1 MLNSS
6 RPLRGWVNNS
16 TIFSY
21 RELIREQEGLA
32 PVIRLIAS
40 TSPGEEQGAGREGEA
55 AGGRQIRRR
64 RIQKQR
70 CRGNEKQDD
79 IIRYEK

>member
-1 MLNSS
+1 M
-6 RPLRGWVNNS
+6 NNS

-79 IIRYEK
+79 IIRHEK